1 MIKQNQDFF
10 VNSTCSIINPLHL
23 FIMQDGKGGGMGG
36 GGKEGPL
43 PAFSLSSTKELVL
56 SIF

>member
-10 VNSTCSIINPLHL
+10 VNSTCNIINPLHL
-23 FIMQDGKGGGMGG
+23 FIMQDGGA

-43 PAFSLSSTKELVL
+43 PAFSLSSTKELAL